1 MSVTGHIR
9 KRVNKNSTT
18 YQVIVESSSANADGS
33 RNRIFKTIKGTK
45 KDAEKLLR
53 EMITEV
59 ENQSYVKNNNITLD
73 VFIKDWLDLYIK
85 DNVSPTTMEQYV
97 NQVNNYI
104 IPKFGNKRL
113 QDIKNIDIQR
123 WINELK
129 EKSPRS
135 DKPLSPKS
143 IKNIFLNLSACL
155 DKAVM
160 QELIK
165 KNPCENITLPKIEKH
180 EVNVYNQDEITQML
194 NCAKG
199 TDMYLPL
206 MMEICLGLRRGEL
219 LGLKWKHIDFANSIV
234 NVRENLVE
242 VGNQLITK
250 SPKTSSGVRDIQIP
264 ETLLKLLKEYYI
276 LRLSDKLSID
286 DEYIIIQTSKK
297 NYGKPFKSDSFSLKF
312 RRFLKKNNLRHIRF
326 HDLRH
331 CNATLLLSLGVS
343 PKIIQQRLGHSNYQI
358 TMDIYSHVLPSVEKE
373 SAIKLDNALFNK
385 TD

>member
-18 YQVIVESSSANADGS
+18 YQVIVESGSANADGS

-297 NYGKPFKSDSFSLKF
+297 NYGKPFKTITS
-312 RRFLKKNNLRHIRF
+312 
-326 HDLRH
+326 
-331 CNATLLLSLGVS
+331 
-343 PKIIQQRLGHSNYQI
+343 SN
-358 TMDIYSHVLPSVEKE
+358 E
-373 SAIKLDNALFNK
+373 
-385 TD
+385 

>member
-1 MSVTGHIR
+1 MTNNVTGHIR
-9 KRVNKNSTT
+9 KRVNKNSIT
-18 YQVIVESSSANADGS
+18 YQVIVEKGSANADGT

-85 DNVSPTTMEQYV
+85 DNVSPTTMEQYI

-180 EVNVYNQDEITQML
+180 KVDVYT
-194 NCAKG
+194 
-199 TDMYLPL
+199 
-206 MMEICLGLRRGEL
+206 
-219 LGLKWKHIDFANSIV
+219 
-234 NVRENLVE
+234 
-242 VGNQLITK
+242 
-250 SPKTSSGVRDIQIP
+250 
-264 ETLLKLLKEYYI
+264 
-276 LRLSDKLSID
+276 
-286 DEYIIIQTSKK
+286 
-297 NYGKPFKSDSFSLKF
+297 
-312 RRFLKKNNLRHIRF
+312 
-326 HDLRH
+326 
-331 CNATLLLSLGVS
+331 
-343 PKIIQQRLGHSNYQI
+343 
-358 TMDIYSHVLPSVEKE
+358 
-373 SAIKLDNALFNK
+373 
-385 TD
+385 